1 MGLQLRFNICEL
13 LSSFLLDLEVGGLE
27 DLVSKNINEPL
38 QYSCQHWGKHLVH
51 ATNADSDLISTLRGF
66 LDNKLLFW
74 IEVMNLI
81 GSRSACDSLLRDTL
95 LWIGKVCS
103 TSCVQLALTDVDNGA
118 GKQPGSPEV
127 YGGGMQIHYILCWQP
142 GGPVNPALVYIVVD
156 DMVIEITNI
165 NEMEAT
171 IFTSSFLLP
180 HAGCRGSANVYF
192 HFK

>member
-1 MGLQLRFNICEL
+1 M
-13 LSSFLLDLEVGGLE
+13 
-27 DLVSKNINEPL
+27 
-38 QYSCQHWGKHLVH
+38 
-51 ATNADSDLISTLRGF
+51 T
-66 LDNKLLFW
+66 
-74 IEVMNLI
+74 
-81 GSRSACDSLLRDTL
+81 LLRDML
-95 LWIGKVCS
+95 LWLGKVCS
-103 TSCVQLALTDVDNGA
+103 IGHVQLALTDVDNGA
-118 GKQPGSPEV
+118 SKQPGSPEV

-142 GGPVNPALVYIVVD
+142 GSPVNPPLVYIVVD